1 MIESAY
7 DRLESTDLHSVWISV
22 LSREAMLRRVKSID
36 MKLPLAGMLFAVKDN
51 IDVAGM
57 KTTAGCPEFAYLAGR
72 SAGVVERLEAAG
84 AVLVGK
90 TNMDQFATGLVGVRS
105 PYGACSSVFDEGYV
119 SGGSSSGSALAVA
132 LGLVN
137 FALGTDT
144 AGSGRVPAA
153 FNNLVGVKPTRGLL
167 STRGIVPACRSLD
180 CVSIFTRTVSEGAAV
195 FEVAAGFDV
204 EDPFSRRSGISP
216 IIGVGEF
223 RFGVPRDDQL
233 EFFGDAE
240 ARDLFRASVQQ
251 LETCG
256 GIRVEI
262 DYTAFREV
270 AELLY
275 QGPWVAERTAMLGEF
290 LTVHSDNIDPVVRRI
305 IEGGTKYT
313 AVEAHRA
320 SYRLA
325 ELRRATEHE
334 WAQMDVLLLPT
345 TGTIFTHEQ
354 VAAEPVQRNTDLGF
368 YTNFVNLLDLAA
380 VAVPAGFRQNGLPF
394 GVTLMGQA
402 WSDPALLQIAARY
415 QGEAWTGPRL
425 PDGWIEVA
433 MVGAHLEGQPLHGQL
448 VECGA
453 RLVAKTRTTPNYKL
467 FALANT
473 TPAKPGLLRT
483 LGQSG
488 PGIEV
493 EVYAFSAEHFGSFMV
508 LIPPPFGIGSIELD
522 GGRWVKGFI
531 CESAGLTGAVDI
543 TAYGSWRNFISP
555 DRRNAK

>member
-1 MIESAY
+1 MIESVY
-7 DRLESTDLHSVWISV
+7 DRLESGDLHPVWISV
-22 LSREAMLRRVKSID
+22 LPREEVLRRMNSID
-36 MKLPLAGMLFAVKDN
+36 MKLPLAGLLFAVKDN

-105 PYGACSSVFDEGYV
+105 PYGACSSVFDEEYV
-119 SGGSSSGSALAVA
+119 SGGSSSGSGLAVA

-153 FNNLVGVKPTRGLL
+153 FNNLIGVKPTRGLL
-167 STRGIVPACRSLD
+167 STRGLVPACRSLD

-195 FEVAAGFDV
+195 LEVVAGFDV
-204 EDPFSRRSGISP
+204 EDPFSRRAGISP
-216 IIGVGEF
+216 ITGVGKF

-233 EFFGDAE
+233 EFFGDLE
-240 ARDLFRASVQQ
+240 ARDLFKASVHR

-262 DYTAFREV
+262 DYAAFREA

-290 LTVHSDNIDPVVRRI
+290 LTVHGDNVEAIVRRI

-354 VAAEPVQRNTDLGF
+354 VAEEPVQRNADLGF

-394 GVTLMGQA
+394 GVTLIGQA
-402 WSDPALLQIAARY
+402 WSDPGLLRIAARY
-415 QGEAWTGPRL
+415 QGEAWAGPRL

-433 MVGAHLEGQPLHGQL
+433 VVGAHLEGQPLHGQL
-448 VECGA
+448 VEFGA
-453 RLVAKTRTTPNYKL
+453 RLVEKTCTAPDYKL

-473 TPAKPGLLRT
+473 IPAKPGLVRT

-493 EVYAFSAEHFGSFMV
+493 EVYALSAAQFSSFIA
-508 LIPPPFGIGSIELD
+508 LIPWPFGIGNIELA

-531 CESAGLTGAVDI
+531 CEPAGLSGAVDI
-543 TAYGSWRNFISP
+543 TEYGSWRNFISS